1 MTAVDKMLNVLREV
15 TREACDDKEY
25 AEVYYGVLNT
35 AFGAL
40 GGHVDPKT
48 VTTRLRAQIE
58 AAQRALD
65 IIHRA
70 GESE

>member
-1 MTAVDKMLNVLREV
+1 MTATDRMLNALREA

-25 AEVYYGVLNT
+25 ADVYYGVLNT

-40 GGHVDPKT
+40 GGHVDPNT
-48 VTTRLRAQIE
+48 VKTRLRAQIQ

-65 IIHRA
+65 IIDNP
-70 GESE
+70 GESK